1 MDDHDEPDTVD
12 TTEEL
17 DSTDELDTTDDTDGT
32 GEWDSDRDGSA
43 ADLTPEEL
51 LETLLDEEVL
61 TIDDRTGTVTTT
73 AGFEDTYSVYL
84 DTYLSVPREE
94 FVASVAETFA
104 LDSAELAAGRIEDL
118 AVTREQLAAY
128 LSLRSVLE
136 GGYDPETL
144 TRMAVVV
151 ADLEPETPVPDRL
164 ELLEDETFG
173 PFVRTHDRAILT
185 VWARRCAPCEA
196 MKDDLDAV
204 LDTVPEEAAV
214 AGIDGDRAR
223 EFCSTHDVDAA
234 PAIVYFENGHH
245 RRTTVGRSTPPDIAA
260 AIEDVYG

>member
-1 MDDHDEPDTVD
+1 MDDHDETDTLDVTD
-12 TTEEL
+12 DSATTEG
-17 DSTDELDTTDDTDGT
+17 TDETD
-32 GEWDSDRDGSA
+32 EWNPDRDASEA
-43 ADLTPEEL
+43 NATPEEL

-61 TIDDRTGTVTTT
+61 AIDDRTGAVTTT

-94 FVASVAETFA
+94 FVASVAEVFA
-104 LDSAELAAGRIEDL
+104 LDSTELAAGRIEDL

-128 LSLRSVLE
+128 LSLRSALE

-164 ELLEDETFG
+164 ELLDDETFG

-196 MKDDLDAV
+196 IKDDLDAV

-234 PAIVYFENGHH
+234 PAIVYFENGRH
-245 RRTTVGRSTPPDIAA
+245 RRTTVGRSTPPDVAA

>member
-1 MDDHDEPDTVD
+1 MDDHDETDTLDVTD
-12 TTEEL
+12 DSATTEG
-17 DSTDELDTTDDTDGT
+17 TDEAD
-32 GEWDSDRDGSA
+32 EWNSDRDGSA
-43 ADLTPEEL
+43 ADLPPEEL

-61 TIDDRTGTVTTT
+61 AIDDRTGAVTTT

-94 FVASVAETFA
+94 FVASVTETFA

-164 ELLEDETFG
+164 ELLDDETFG

-196 MKDDLDAV
+196 IKDDLDAV

-223 EFCSTHDVDAA
+223 KFCSTHDVDAA
-234 PAIVYFENGHH
+234 PAIVYFENGRH
-245 RRTTVGRSTPPDIAA
+245 RRTTVGRSTPPDVAA
-260 AIEDVYG
+260 AIEAVYG